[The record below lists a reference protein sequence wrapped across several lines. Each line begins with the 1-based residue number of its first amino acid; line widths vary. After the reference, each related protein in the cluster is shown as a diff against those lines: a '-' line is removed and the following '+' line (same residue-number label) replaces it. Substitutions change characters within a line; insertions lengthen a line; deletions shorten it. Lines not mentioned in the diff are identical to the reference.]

1 MLKFAVIALVV
12 SIVAGAVGL
21 TSVSAL
27 AQRISLILFGL
38 FFVGF
43 LLLLTLALV
52 IDKLMQTSMLTGI
65 GLA

>member
-27 AQRISLILFGL
+27 AQRISLLLFGL

-43 LLLLTLALV
+43 LLLLTLALL

-65 GLA
+65 IPA